1 MKKVAQERRDRV
13 LASEILKAI
22 CPAQKK
28 MVQRIISEVGE
39 PVALMVVSGLAATLS
54 AAALSLADANN
65 IDVYDFAES
74 HFEDIVERHLQAE
87 EMAKKL
93 MEKPN

>member
-22 CPAQKK
+22 YPEQKK

-54 AAALSLADANN
+54 AAAFSLADANN
-65 IDVYDFAES
+65 IDLDDFAES

>member
-1 MKKVAQERRDRV
+1 MKKVTQERRDRV

-22 CPAQKK
+22 CPTQKK

-39 PVALMVVSGLAATLS
+39 PVALMVVSGLAAALS
-54 AAALSLADANN
+54 AVAFSLADVNN
-65 IDVYDFAES
+65 IDLDDFAKS
-74 HFEDIVERHLQAE
+74 HFEDIVERHLQAKD
-87 EMAKKL
+87 MAKKL

>member
-1 MKKVAQERRDRV
+1 MKKVTQERRDRV

-22 CPAQKK
+22 YPEQKK

>member
-22 CPAQKK
+22 YPEQKK